1 MVQEDVKVK
10 AEEALRSK
18 TYNDGISY
26 MIQRNR
32 EKLQEIWFIVK
43 KYQDEINN
51 VLKQVLYG
59 DVSSF

>member
-10 AEEALRSK
+10 AEEALRTK